1 MKCEDLLIESL
12 MHLPLD
18 LCVEILEITI
28 RCINDLEILRNRRFI
43 FLLLSK
49 LYYKCMGL
57 NLGILSKR
65 DVSELAQELV
75 GHFQTLLNLVSSKF
89 VTPVNQKSY
98 VQHGFFLKDL
108 LRCIKTCM
116 HYKTKNYQN
125 NELLQ
130 SFEITYGNPNGGTD
144 YFCKLPVDEVQSI
157 TTTLNQ
163 ELVTLLQDQIKQVDC
178 FEFMEWAEVDDE
190 ENIISLQRAI
200 IIECHC
206 FIEFMKHDKFL
217 LTNEHL
223 LHCLQQ
229 LVGSNESEESILTL
243 QELCDSIANGKLDEE
258 IGMKE
263 LIKHYKKWDLSVL
276 NFISRETKLLNA
288 MDLSIL
294 LEYLHYMFA
303 HTHINEEKHQ
313 AYILVLKVLIQEQ
326 LSTMYHLVLQYTI
339 RHFHNNHLACLFNSE
354 HFKKFMESNMNM
366 HDQEK
371 LRVILIFIMLNPK
384 EVLTILVRVAIGST
398 EIKYRN
404 VIFKRDQLTY
414 LHTFLT
420 SKLNDQNNLL
430 TYLLNRAWLEDH
442 STWCY
447 KQFEAFM
454 NDILENEV
462 IYMYNINEIS
472 IKVNLNNHYKPLTII
487 KTHP

>member
-28 RCINDLEILRNRRFI
+28 RCINNLEILRSRRFI

-49 LYYKCMGL
+49 LYYKCMRL

-65 DVSELAQELV
+65 DVSELSHELI
-75 GHFQTLLNLVSSKF
+75 GHFQTLLNLTSSKF
-89 VTPVNQKSY
+89 VTPINQKRY
-98 VQHGFFLKDL
+98 VQHGIFLKDL

-125 NELLQ
+125 NELLE

-157 TTTLNQ
+157 ITTLNQ
-163 ELVTLLQDQIKQVDC
+163 ELVTLLEDQIKQIDC

-200 IIECHC
+200 VIECHC
-206 FIEFMKHDKFL
+206 FMEFMKHDEFL

-223 LHCLQQ
+223 LQCLQQ
-229 LVGSNESEESILTL
+229 LVGSNKSEESILTL

-276 NFISRETKLLNA
+276 NFISRKTKLLNV

-339 RHFHNNHLACLFNSE
+339 RHFHDNRLACLFNSE
-354 HFKKFMESNMNM
+354 HFKKFIESNMNM

-371 LRVILIFIMLNPK
+371 LRVILIFVMLNPK
-384 EVLTILVRVAIGST
+384 EVLTTLVRVAIGST

-420 SKLNDQNNLL
+420 SKLDDQNNLL

-447 KQFEAFM
+447 KHFEAFM
-454 NDILENEV
+454 NDMLENEV
-462 IYMYNINEIS
+462 IYICYINEIN
-472 IKVNLNNHYKPLTII
+472 IKINLLLIIVNI
-487 KTHP
+487 HPC

>member
-1 MKCEDLLIESL
+1 MIWHIKCEDLLIESL

-28 RCINDLEILRNRRFI
+28 RCINDLEILRNRRLI

-49 LYYKCMGL
+49 LYYKCMRL
-57 NLGILSKR
+57 NLGVLSKR
-65 DVSELAQELV
+65 NLSELAHELV
-75 GHFQTLLNLVSSKF
+75 GHFQALLNIASSKF
-89 VTPVNQKSY
+89 ITPINQKEF
-98 VQHGFFLKDL
+98 VQHGIFLKDM

-116 HYKTKNYQN
+116 HHKTKNDQN

-130 SFEITYGNPNGGTD
+130 SFEITYGNSKGSTD
-144 YFCKLPVDEVQSI
+144 YFCKLSTDEVQSI
-157 TTTLNQ
+157 ITTLNQ
-163 ELVTLLQDQIKQVDC
+163 ELIALLQDQIKQVDC
-178 FEFMEWAEVDDE
+178 FEYMEWAEVDDE

-206 FIEFMKHDKFL
+206 FMEFMKHDEFL
-217 LTNEHL
+217 STNEHL
-223 LHCLQQ
+223 LYCLQQ
-229 LVGSNESEESILTL
+229 LVGPNKSEQEILTL
-243 QELCDSIANGKLDEE
+243 QELCDTIANGKLDEE

-263 LIKHYKKWDLSVL
+263 LIKHYKKWDMSVL
-276 NFISRETKLLNA
+276 NFIIRETKLLNV

-313 AYILVLKVLIQEQ
+313 AYTLVLKVLIQQQ

-339 RHFHNNHLACLFNSE
+339 RHFHDNHLTCLFNSE
-354 HFKKFMESNMNM
+354 HFKKFIESNMNM

-371 LRVILIFIMLNPK
+371 LRVILIFVMLNPK
-384 EVLTILVRVAIGST
+384 EVLSTLVRVAIGST
-398 EIKYRN
+398 ETKYRN
-404 VIFKRDQLTY
+404 VMFKRPQLTY
-414 LHTFLT
+414 LHTFLA
-420 SKLNDQNNLL
+420 SKLDDQNNLL
-430 TYLLNRAWLEDH
+430 THFLKHAWLEDH

-462 IYMYNINEIS
+462 IYIYD
-472 IKVNLNNHYKPLTII
+472 VNKIL
-487 KTHP
+487 